1 MPIILI
7 VDKTGIVKELNV
19 KTYSE
24 DELYKKAGFKTSEG
38 FKLITTWDV
47 NLHENHYF
55 ISLYG
60 KTSGRAGQEN
70 KYEFPPPI
78 DTTLLFGNCIL
89 VNQLECEPVSNLK
102 TSDWDKI
109 YEHLYGGFEDLGE
122 EDSEISEDN
131 DSDLNLPRT
140 STGYVKDGFIVDDDD
155 DDDDFE
161 TEDDTADESDEME
174 EPVRPVKSAPVPKQS
189 SRKEKSEKVEKTEKK
204 EKSEKKTKKATVF
217 ERIDTT
223 IVPPETSAFLDCSSE
238 LEEEEYV

>member
-1 MPIILI
+1 MPVILI
-7 VDKTGIVKELNV
+7 VDKTGTLKELNV

-47 NLHENHYF
+47 KLHENHYF
-55 ISLYG
+55 VSLYG
-60 KTSGRAGQEN
+60 KTAGRAGQEN

-78 DTTLLFGNCIL
+78 DNTLLFGNCVL

-102 TSDWDKI
+102 ISDWDKI
-109 YEHLYGGFEDLGE
+109 YEHLYGGFEDLDE

-140 STGYVKDGFIVDDDD
+140 STGYVKDGFIVDDDED
-155 DDDDFE
+155 DEDCE
-161 TEDDTADESDEME
+161 SEDDTADESSGEIE
-174 EPVRPVKSAPVPKQS
+174 EPLKPVKSSPFPK
-189 SRKEKSEKVEKTEKK
+189 KEKVEKSEKPEKK
-204 EKSEKKTKKATVF
+204 ERKNKKITVF
-217 ERIDTT
+217 EKIDTS
-223 IVPPETSAFLDCSSE
+223 IVPPETSSFLDCSSE